1 MTIKTDVAIIGGGPG
16 GTTAAM
22 YLAREGIKSLIIE
35 RDEFPRYHIGESM
48 TGECGGILRDLGLEP
63 AMLKARHPTKQGVRV
78 FGPRGHDSWWVPVM
92 RRNAAEEL
100 EPVATYQ
107 VRRSEFDVMMLDEA
121 RNRGAD
127 FLQAEA
133 TSVIGTA
140 GDGIEGVRVRLPDGR
155 EEEVRAQ
162 VTLDVSGQR
171 TFFARQNITSGKVP
185 GRYDKQVAIF
195 SQVANPVRD
204 NGDTR
209 EFHRDN
215 TLIFYKSKFHW
226 AWLIPLTDDT
236 VSVGVVAPGAY
247 FASRKESKADYL
259 RRELMELNP
268 ELARRV
274 EGCELIEEARA
285 IPNYSYHCSTF
296 TGPGWMA
303 IGDAHRFID
312 PIFSFGLF
320 VSMREA
326 QLAAPEIA
334 RYLGGERRGTGNP
347 FRAHEATLER
357 GLNAVQDLVD
367 GFWENP
373 TGFAWLAHGER
384 RKADI
389 IDLFAGRIY
398 SETPSPGLLELRKMA
413 DKGRMQN
420 PEPTPA

>member
-1 MTIKTDVAIIGGGPG
+1 VTIQTDVAIIGGGPG
-16 GTTAAM
+16 GATAAM

-35 RDEFPRYHIGESM
+35 RDDFPRYHIGESM

-63 AMLKARHPTKQGVRV
+63 AMQQARHPNKQGVRV
-78 FGPRGHDSWWVPVM
+78 FGPKGHDSWWVPVM
-92 RRNAAEEL
+92 RRNEANEL
-100 EPVATYQ
+100 EPAPTYQ
-107 VRRSEFDVMMLDEA
+107 VRRSEFDIMMLEEA

-127 FLQAEA
+127 LLHAEA
-133 TSVIGTA
+133 TSVIGNAT
-140 GDGIEGVRVRLPDGR
+140 DGIEGVRVRLRDGR
-155 EEEVRAQ
+155 DEEVRAQ
-162 VTLDVSGQR
+162 VTLDISGQR
-171 TFFARQNITSGKVP
+171 TFFAHQKVTSGKVP
-185 GRYDKQVAIF
+185 GRYDKQVAVF
-195 SQVANPVRD
+195 SQVANPIRD
-204 NGDTR
+204 SGGTR

-226 AWLIPLTDDT
+226 AWFIPLTDDS

-247 FASRKESKADYL
+247 FAGRKESKGDYL
-259 RRELMELNP
+259 RRELRELNP
-268 ELARRV
+268 DLARRV

-326 QLAAPEIA
+326 QLAAPVIA
-334 RYLGGERRGTGNP
+334 QYLGSERRGAGNP
-347 FRAHEATLER
+347 FQAHETMLER
-357 GLNAVQDLVD
+357 GLDAVQDLVD

-373 TGFAWLAHGER
+373 IGFAWLTHGEQ

-398 SETPSPGLLELRKMA
+398 AETPSPGLLDLRRMA
-413 DKGRMQN
+413 DKGRMLN
-420 PEPTPA
+420 PQRALT